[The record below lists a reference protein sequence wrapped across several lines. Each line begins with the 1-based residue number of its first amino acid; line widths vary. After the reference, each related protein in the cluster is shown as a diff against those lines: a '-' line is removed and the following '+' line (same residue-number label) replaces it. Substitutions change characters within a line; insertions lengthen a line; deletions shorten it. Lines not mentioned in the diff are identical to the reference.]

1 MTTARLEKSSTSSG
15 WSMTPAPTSAL
26 LISPS
31 LPRSGIHEIIR
42 MMLEVQNGTVQSRNS
57 PSARSWFRTWKTRKY
72 ATQKPRISEK
82 IQVKHGELD
91 VDQ

>member
-1 MTTARLEKSSTSSG
+1 MTTARLENSSTSSG

-31 LPRSGIHEIIR
+31 LPSSGIHEIIR
-42 MMLEVQNGTVQSRNS
+42 MMLEVQNGTVQSRNR
-57 PSARSWFRTWKTRKY
+57 PIARSWFRTWKTRKY
-72 ATQKPRISEK
+72 ATQKPRKREK
-82 IQVKHGELD
+82 IQVRTVNLM